1 MSYRKNFKRT
11 IKTDYKGSI
20 HVSYSPGDEKHSP
33 DINVTYVG
41 EHTRET
47 FNGTGKFFIRD
58 YAEEDVDVQID
69 VDTTPFDESISDCND
84 DVNGLTASVGAM
96 NAAQCVSIK
105 ENTDKISKTLIDGFF
120 NTVRTDLSTQRAEL
134 EQAIEARLLL
144 LRQQAASLKEK
155 QQTMENDYAR
165 TTARYQ
171 KLFSD
176 LNNELSVRIHEV
188 DQPVFNLVKEIDV
201 QSDRMLHTDMVQTVV
216 TMSKE
221 SSILQAQISAATV
234 KNHALEAMGKAHS
247 FLTSKAHSE
256 RTILNTTIE
265 GTGEDKYLVPVC
277 YMQTESEK
285 LHVDQKCLVPEYYSR
300 NSDIE
305 EKLCDTL
312 DEYEFPEQTEPE
324 NEQIKSYIQNEI
336 VQGIPGN
343 DSHSNRVR
351 AMINKMLNK

>member
-1 MSYRKNFKRT
+1 MSYSRRFSRT
-11 IKTDYKGSI
+11 VAVPYSGSMT
-20 HVSYSPGDEKHSP
+20 VSYPASEHGGSKTVYYNGTAYEEVEV
-33 DINVTYVG
+33 DIN
-41 EHTRET
+41 
-47 FNGTGKFFIRD
+47 
-58 YAEEDVDVQID
+58 
-69 VDTTPFDESISDCND
+69 VDTTPFDISVADCND

-120 NTVRTDLSTQRAEL
+120 HTVRTDLSTQKAEL
-134 EQAIEARLLL
+134 EQVIEARLLL

-155 QQTMENDYAR
+155 QQTMADDYAR

-171 KLFSD
+171 KIFSD
-176 LNNELSVRIHEV
+176 LNNELSVRIHEI
-188 DQPVFNLVKEIDV
+188 DQPVFNLVKEADS

-247 FLTSKAHSE
+247 FLTAKAHSE

-265 GTGEDKYLVPVC
+265 GNGKDKYFVPVC
-277 YMQTESEK
+277 YIQTESEK

-305 EKLCDTL
+305 ERLCNTL
-312 DEYEFPEQTEPE
+312 DEYEFPEQTDPE

-336 VQGIPGN
+336 VQGIPDN